1 MPKDITHLDFESIL
15 GETIDLEAGESCF
28 QAKVDSV
35 KLLRENPGQHR
46 QPFSVELLADIADS
60 YAQQVYQL
68 SHPTLGELTLFV
80 VPLGPEK
87 GGMLYQ
93 VVFN

>member
-1 MPKDITHLDFESIL
+1 MSKDITHQDFESIV
-15 GETIDLEAGESCF
+15 GETIELETGESCF

-35 KLLRENPGQHR
+35 ELLRKNPDQER
-46 QPFSVELLADIADS
+46 QPFSVELLADIADNH
-60 YAQQVYQL
+60 AQQIYQL
-68 SHPTLGELTLFV
+68 SHPTLGELSLFV
-80 VPLGPEK
+80 VPIGPEK

>member
-15 GETIDLEAGESCF
+15 GETIELEAGEGRF

-35 KLLRENPGQHR
+35 NLLRQNPGQQR

-60 YAQQVYQL
+60 HAQQVYQL
-68 SHPTLGELTLFV
+68 SHPILGELTLFV

>member
-1 MPKDITHLDFESIL
+1 MPKDITHQDFESIL
-15 GETIDLEAGESCF
+15 GETIDLQAGESRF

-35 KLLRENPGQHR
+35 KHLRKNPGQQR
-46 QPFSVELLADIADS
+46 QPFSVELLADIADN
-60 YAQQVYQL
+60 YAQQVYKL
-68 SHPTLGELTLFV
+68 SHPALGEPSLFV

>member
-1 MPKDITHLDFESIL
+1 MPKDISHQNFESIL
-15 GETIDLEAGESCF
+15 GEAIQLEAGESCF

-35 KLLRENPGQHR
+35 KLLRQNPGQQR
-46 QPFSVELLADIADS
+46 QPFSVELLADIADNNV
-60 YAQQVYQL
+60 QQVYKL
-68 SHPTLGELTLFV
+68 SHPALGELSLFV

>member
-1 MPKDITHLDFESIL
+1 MPKDITHQNFESIL

-35 KLLRENPGQHR
+35 KLLRQNPGQQR
-46 QPFSVELLADIADS
+46 QPFSVELLADCVDNH
-60 YAQQVYQL
+60 AQQVYKL
-68 SHPTLGELTLFV
+68 SHPALGELSLFV